1 MRTIPLLTAVTITL
15 CACAK
20 TPESIAPSYVS
31 PLAYRGYD
39 CDQLGAESVRVSDAL
54 TSASAQQRT
63 ARTNDAVGIIFLGL
77 PVSSL
82 SGGNVATQIAALK
95 GEQKALRQVANTAK
109 CSFLEE
115 PDIEE

>member
-1 MRTIPLLTAVTITL
+1 MRTIPLLTAVAITL

-39 CDQLGAESVRVSDAL
+39 CDQLGGESVRVSQAL
-54 TSASAQQRT
+54 TSASDQQRI
-63 ARTNDAVGIIFLGL
+63 ARTNDTIGVIFLGL

-82 SGGNVATQIAALK
+82 AGGNVASQIAALK
-95 GEQKALRQVANTAK
+95 GEQKTIRQVANTMK
-109 CSFLEE
+109 CDLPEK
-115 PDIEE
+115 PDKED